1 MNHASCSAR
10 TEPTTERGRRSRLK
24 LLRAAEQVF
33 GQHGY
38 EGASVADICRQAGA
52 ALGSFYV
59 YFPDKKSAF
68 CELVD
73 SLGKRLRH
81 ALAEATQ
88 GETDRFAMER
98 AGLTAFFTFLAEHQ
112 KLYRIVRQAEFVD
125 EAVFRRYYDRLSE
138 GYAQGMAQAMNAGA
152 VRGTDPVIAAHCLMG
167 MADFLGMRWML
178 WDDCDASAVPAL
190 VDTAIDLVSHGLL
203 PRAGAAT
210 STPPQPKARA
220 KPARVRTS
228 RKP

>member
-1 MNHASCSAR
+1 MNQDSCSAR

-38 EGASVADICRQAGA
+38 EGASVADICRQADA

-81 ALAEATQ
+81 ALADATK

-98 AGLTAFFTFLAEHQ
+98 AGLAAFFAFLAEHQ

-125 EAVFRRYYDRLSE
+125 EAVFRRYYERLGE
-138 GYAQGMAQAMNAGA
+138 GYAQGMAEAMKEGA
-152 VRGTDPVIAAHCLMG
+152 VRRTDPVIAAHCLMG

-178 WDDCDASAVPAL
+178 WDNCDASAIPTL
-190 VDTAIDLVSHGLL
+190 VDTAIDIVSHGLL
-203 PRAGAAT
+203 PRAGDPDAT
-210 STPPQPKARA
+210 PRPKAKKAA
-220 KPARVRTS
+220 KPARAP